1 MYRENPFPPI
11 ETADENGLLAIGGK
25 LSTPLLLTAYMNGI
39 FPWPVSEDQPIA
51 WFSPDPRGIIETT
64 NIHIPKSFKRFL
76 NQHQYQVTFNTRFD
90 EVIIECAKAKRP
102 GQFGTWI
109 TPEMIESYKMMFRD
123 GYAYSVEVI
132 QENELVGG
140 LYGVCIGEFFSGESM
155 FYKKPQASK
164 LALYSIL
171 KKLQNHGVHLLDTQM
186 ITPVTEMF
194 GAKNLPRE
202 DFVNRLSKI
211 DFKRSAFL

>member
-1 MYRENPFPPI
+1 
-11 ETADENGLLAIGGK
+11 
-25 LSTPLLLTAYMNGI
+25 
-39 FPWPVSEDQPIA
+39 
-51 WFSPDPRGIIETT
+51 
-64 NIHIPKSFKRFL
+64 
-76 NQHQYQVTFNTRFD
+76 
-90 EVIIECAKAKRP
+90 
-102 GQFGTWI
+102 
-109 TPEMIESYKMMFRD
+109 MIESYKMMFRD
-123 GYAYSVEVI
+123 GYAYSVEVM

-171 KKLQNHGVHLLDTQM
+171 KKLHNHGVHFLDTQM

-202 DFVNRLSKI
+202 EFMNRLSKI